1 MQFNGS
7 LKAKERVL
15 SHLHKKRYLLYIYKH
30 HVISVIRN
38 LFTKPNKH
46 KMNRNVFLKRSAL
59 SAAALASLPAFAHF
73 SSKEGKGDKPLEP
86 KIVRSGEGKQVN
98 VIGDKQ
104 TFKLTSKD
112 TNGLFTLIEEVNPPG
127 TMIPPHVHTNED
139 EIFKVLEGE
148 LEVTVGD
155 ETTILKAGDLAFA
168 PKNVPH
174 TWKVVGD
181 QDCKTI
187 LSVFPAGL
195 ELMFEELGNLPP
207 GPPDFAKVSEICGRY
222 GISFLA

>member
-1 MQFNGS
+1 
-7 LKAKERVL
+7 
-15 SHLHKKRYLLYIYKH
+15 
-30 HVISVIRN
+30 
-38 LFTKPNKH
+38 
-46 KMNRNVFLKRSAL
+46 MNRNAFLKRTAL
-59 SAAALASLPAFAHF
+59 SAAALASMPSFAHF
-73 SSKEGKGDKPLEP
+73 SSKNEKESKNLKP
-86 KIVRSGEGKQVN
+86 KIVRKGEGKQVN
-98 VIGDKQ
+98 VIGDQQ
-104 TFKLTSKD
+104 TFKLTSED

-127 TMIPPHVHTNED
+127 TMIPPNVHTNED

-155 ETTILKAGDLAFA
+155 ETTVLKAGDLAFA

-174 TWKVVGD
+174 TWKVVGN

-195 ELMFEELGNLPP
+195 ELMFAELGNLPP

-222 GISFLA
+222 GITFLT